1 MPLLGILLVSL
12 GLLSTATSFPPLLA
26 KLSED
31 IAFTDVSYGFL
42 GMLSPFTFAFM
53 ALLTPLIVR
62 KIALEWAILGAA
74 AMMGAGQLL
83 RAMAGDSFSFFA
95 ASIVAMLGL
104 GAANLLLPPLIKRFF
119 PDRLVSV
126 STIYVF
132 LMIFSSIYPPLLA
145 VPIAAAT
152 NWRFSIGIWALIEL
166 LAVIPW
172 LIAIIGKKSSTNL
185 VQPPPATPGLV
196 KRVWSS
202 PTSWALMIAYAV
214 GTFNFYVLVAWL
226 PVFLT
231 ETIDATAQ
239 TAGSLL
245 SLYTAIP
252 LLSAAF
258 IANLIAK
265 MKNLGLLFIAVAIMV
280 IIGYVGLISIPGE
293 VTWLWVSLA
302 GAAPILFS
310 ITLIS
315 LNYRTATE
323 AGTVVLAGMVT
334 FGGYLLGASG
344 PFIVGLLRSQG
355 AGWNTIL
362 TMLAGATLLAIV
374 ASFGLRRAVMVDVEK

>member
-172 LIAIIGKKSSTNL
+172 LIAIIGKKNSTNL
-185 VQPPPATPGLV
+185 VQPPPETPGLV

-202 PTSWALMIAYAV
+202 PTSWALMSAYAV

-280 IIGYVGLISIPGE
+280 IIGYAGLITIPGE

>member
-1 MPLLGILLVSL
+1 MPLLGILLVSF
-12 GLLSTATSFPPLLA
+12 GLLSTATSFPPLLMQ
-26 KLSED
+26 LRED

-74 AMMGAGQLL
+74 LMMGAGQLL
-83 RAMAGDSFSFFA
+83 RSIAGDSFGFFA

-126 STIYVF
+126 STLYVF

-145 VPIAAAT
+145 VPVAAAT

-166 LAVIPW
+166 AAVIPW
-172 LIAIIGKKSSTNL
+172 LITIIRKKSDTDP
-185 VQPPPATPGLV
+185 VEPPPVAPGLAQ
-196 KRVWSS
+196 RVWSS

-231 ETIDATAQ
+231 ETIEATPE

-258 IANLIAK
+258 IANLIAR
-265 MKNLGLLFIAVAIMV
+265 MKNLGLLFIAVAILV
-280 IIGYVGLISIPGE
+280 IVGYIGLITIPGE
-293 VTWLWVSLA
+293 VTWLWVSLI
-302 GAAPILFS
+302 GVAPMLFS

-334 FGGYLLGASG
+334 FGGYILGASG
-344 PFIVGLLRSQG
+344 PLIVGFLRFQG
-355 AGWNTIL
+355 AGWNIIL

-374 ASFGLRRAVMVDVEK
+374 ASFGLRRVVMVDVER

>member
-315 LNYRTATE
+315 LNYRTVTE